1 MTLEVNVHEAE
12 DVDVSRCRNN
22 EMYKLDFISF
32 HFSTLRSELRPWT
45 VCIKVIAQI
54 CQILMLDLN

>member
-54 CQILMLDLN
+54 